1 VTNFYGYTKLQ
12 EFNVLLK
19 EEKRKLIET
28 DKAHIQKLRDALEKF
43 KKLSI
48 DEYETVD
55 EKMDD
60 IFERDSIFSFPRSWK
75 KGKKHIEDSAVGLIE
90 EPVAKAKQPYRY
102 DNFKLY

>member
-19 EEKRKLIET
+19 EEKRKIIET
-28 DKAHIQKLRDALEKF
+28 DKANIQKLRDALEKF

-55 EKMDD
+55 EKIEE

-75 KGKKHIEDSAVGLIE
+75 KGKKQIEDSAIE

-102 DNFKLY
+102 DNFKFY